1 MACAVSKGLAR
12 TDARE
17 EKVGLVVLR
26 KALGTPDDW
35 HRGFCEIDKERG
47 VSLQ

>member
-17 EKVGLVVLR
+17 EEVGLVER
-26 KALGTPDDW
+26 AQALGAPDDG
-35 HRGFCEIDKERG
+35 HGGFCEIDKERD